1 MSKSSDAN
9 SPPHQEFESMLL
21 IAHYYANRSAA
32 MAQKSLDSI
41 AAKLSVS
48 LLRHTDVIPADKA
61 FFEAGMMARVSPT
74 NVLCFYKLLGEITGI
89 IMTSERIRSFF
100 NNIFVCVFRE
110 KPRLKICS
118 SNLFSIDVR
127 EDL

>member
-100 NNIFVCVFRE
+100 IIF
-110 KPRLKICS
+110 
-118 SNLFSIDVR
+118 LFVSLGKNPD
-127 EDL
+127 